1 LQIRC
6 KGSENI
12 GYMQGKSEKS
22 DKKSKKQH
30 AAVTTSR
37 E

>member
-12 GYMQGKSEKS
+12 GNMQGKSEKS
-22 DKKSKKQH
+22 DKKSKKNG
-30 AAVTTSR
+30 VLP
-37 E
+37 